1 MRVGGR
7 VSGVRA
13 FYVWSPVGAPPTR
26 APAAPAKPAI
36 VTRAGWS
43 ANESIVRDAPSYA
56 SRIGFAVVHHTAGA
70 RPTSPAQSAAIVR
83 GIQAYHVNSNGWD
96 DIGYNFLVDP
106 FGQVFEGRRGG
117 ITKNVVGAHAQGF
130 NTGSVGVSLLGTYTS
145 AGISKEARAALTG
158 LLAWRLDVAHV
169 DPTSKVDVDLRR
181 QREVPVRP
189 GRLAS
194 RGLRSPRH
202 RADRVPRRGALR
214 DAREHRRGGARR
226 SAARR
231 SSARGPSATWAARSG
246 SRRGSPTRSRGR

>member
-1 MRVGGR
+1 M
-7 VSGVRA
+7 
-13 FYVWSPVGAPPTR
+13 
-26 APAAPAKPAI
+26 
-36 VTRAGWS
+36 
-43 ANESIVRDAPSYA
+43 
-56 SRIGFAVVHHTAGA
+56 
-70 RPTSPAQSAAIVR
+70 R

-169 DPTSKVDVDLRR
+169 DPTSKVTWISGGNAKHPYGRAVSLRAVSGHR
-181 QREVPVRP
+181 DTGPTSCP
-189 GRLAS
+189 GEALYATL
-194 RGLRSPRH
+194 GASPRTC
-202 RADRVPRRGALR
+202 A
-214 DAREHRRGGARR
+214 R